1 MAPEVLAR
9 KLVYLR
15 KLLADLEIYRDATAA
30 EVLQDHYA
38 VERILELLVMTAS
51 DIVFH
56 LLAVRDIH
64 PGSYRESFK
73 LAAEQ
78 GMLPAVLAD
87 RLGDA
92 ASMRNVI
99 AHMYESIDYAI
110 LHSAVVPALEDF
122 DEFVDICASFP
133 NELPEYFNDYE

>member
-1 MAPEVLAR
+1 MKAAQRR
-9 KLVYLR
+9 KRDR
-15 KLLADLEIYRDATAA
+15 KITMLADLEIYRDATAA

-38 VERILELLVMTAS
+38 VERIFELLVMTAS

-56 LLAVRDIH
+56 LLAARDIH

-78 GMLPAVLAD
+78 GILPAILAD

-92 ASMRNVI
+92 AGMRNII
-99 AHMYESIDYAI
+99 AHHKCKLKQYGW
-110 LHSAVVPALEDF
+110 PAQRIGE
-122 DEFVDICASFP
+122 ASH
-133 NELPEYFNDYE
+133 PECDKIFCPVFSLRMAGQNP